1 MIGLDVSYYGA
12 FLAGLLSFLSPCILP
27 LVPPYLCFLGGV
39 SLEQLQDGEKADRA
53 ASRRVILAS
62 IVFVLGFATVFVAFG
77 ASASL
82 LGQLLLDNIDVLST
96 IAGVLIIVLGLHF
109 LGLFRIALLFREAR
123 FHIEKRPAGLVGAY
137 VIGLAFAFG
146 WTPCVGPVLA
156 AILMI
161 AGAEESALQGAS
173 LLGAYAAGIGMPFI
187 GAAFFA
193 PLFLR
198 LMQRFRHHMAWIER
212 VLGAFLVLTGI
223 LFITGSINEIAN
235 WLLITFPSLGQVG

>member
-1 MIGLDVSYYGA
+1 MMGLDVSYYGA

-27 LVPPYLCFLGGV
+27 IVPPYLCFLGGV

-53 ASRRVILAS
+53 ATRRVVLAS

-82 LGQLLLDNIDVLST
+82 LGQLLLENIDVLST
-96 IAGVLIIVLGLHF
+96 IAGILIIILGLHF
-109 LGLFRIALLFREAR
+109 MGLFRIALLFRDAR
-123 FHIEKRPAGLVGAY
+123 FHIEKRPAGLIGAY

-156 AILMI
+156 AILMV
-161 AGAEESALQGAS
+161 AGSEESAFQGAS
-173 LLGAYAAGIGMPFI
+173 LLAAYAAGIGLPFI

-198 LMQRFRHHMAWIER
+198 LMQRFRRHMVWVER
-212 VLGAFLVLTGI
+212 IMGVFLVLTGI

-235 WLLITFPSLGQVG
+235 WLLITFPSLGTVG

>member
-1 MIGLDVSYYGA
+1 MGLDVSYYGA

-27 LVPPYLCFLGGV
+27 IVPPYLCFLGGV

-53 ASRRVILAS
+53 ATRRVVLAS

-82 LGQLLLDNIDVLST
+82 LGQLLLENIDVLST
-96 IAGVLIIVLGLHF
+96 IAGILIIILGLHF
-109 LGLFRIALLFREAR
+109 MGLFRIALLFRDAR
-123 FHIEKRPAGLVGAY
+123 FHIEKRPAGLIGAY

-156 AILMI
+156 AILMV
-161 AGAEESALQGAS
+161 AGSEESAFQGAS
-173 LLGAYAAGIGMPFI
+173 LLAAYAAGIGLPFI

-198 LMQRFRHHMAWIER
+198 LMQRFRRHMVWVER
-212 VLGAFLVLTGI
+212 IMGVFLVLTGI

-235 WLLITFPSLGQVG
+235 WLLITFPSLGTVG

>member
-1 MIGLDVSYYGA
+1 MMGLDVSYYGA

-27 LVPPYLCFLGGV
+27 IVPPYLCFLGGV
-39 SLEQLQDGEKADRA
+39 SLEQLQDGERADRA
-53 ASRRVILAS
+53 AARRVVLAS

-82 LGQLLLDNIDVLST
+82 LGQLLLENIDVLST
-96 IAGVLIIVLGLHF
+96 IAGILIIVLGLHF
-109 LGLFRIALLFREAR
+109 MGLFRIALLFRDAR
-123 FHIEKRPAGLVGAY
+123 FHIEKRPAGLIGAY
-137 VIGLAFAFG
+137 IIGLAFAFG

-156 AILMI
+156 AILMV
-161 AGAEESALQGAS
+161 AGSEESAFQGAS
-173 LLGAYAAGIGMPFI
+173 LLAAYAAGIGLPFI

-198 LMQRFRHHMAWIER
+198 LMQRFRRHMVWVER
-212 VLGAFLVLTGI
+212 IMGVFLVLTGI

-235 WLLITFPSLGQVG
+235 WLLITFPSLGTVG